1 MKSDD
6 VNKSIQDMTT
16 NKMRERT
23 KALAEQAGFVV
34 WDGAV
39 DWSCNYDDELE
50 RFAELVRADKREW
63 VGLTPTEFNSIKETA
78 TTIGYAVIKTVAM
91 LKKKNSG

>member
-50 RFAELVRADKREW
+50 KFAELVRADEREACAK
-63 VGLTPTEFNSIKETA
+63 VCEENSLMFGDSA
-78 TTIGYAVIKTVAM
+78 LIGVCRTNASRIR
-91 LKKKNSG
+91 SRGEE

>member
-6 VNKSIQDMTT
+6 VNRMVEVMTT
-16 NKMRERT
+16 NRMRERT
-23 KALAEQAGFVV
+23 RRLAEQAGFVV

-50 RFAELVRADKREW
+50 RFAELVKADKREW
-63 VGLTPTEFNSIKETA
+63 VGLTPTEFNSIKDRA
-78 TTIGYAVIKTVAM
+78 TTVGYAMIKTEAM
-91 LKKKNSG
+91 LKEKNGG